1 MKGVAP
7 KLYDRRCADG
17 RLIGFK
23 YAKNGSK
30 SQFAG
35 KDLCQLWAALSM
47 AEKMGA

>member
-7 KLYDRRCADG
+7 KLYDRFCADG

-23 YAKNGSK
+23 NAKNGSK